1 MNSVQVADNELR
13 SILSEAAALIDIAKR
28 EQTNKSS
35 NNVIRQKSNIF
46 RNEIR
51 TGSDNEELRVLSDL
65 DSVGF

>member
-1 MNSVQVADNELR
+1 VNSVQVADNELR

>member
-13 SILSEAAALIDIAKR
+13 SILSEAAVLIDIAKR

-46 RNEIR
+46 RNETR

>member
-1 MNSVQVADNELR
+1 VNSVQIADNELR
-13 SILSEAAALIDIAKR
+13 SILSEAAVLIDIAKR

-46 RNEIR
+46 RNETR

>member
-1 MNSVQVADNELR
+1 VNSVQVADNELR
-13 SILSEAAALIDIAKR
+13 SILSEAAVLIDIAKR

-46 RNEIR
+46 RNETR

-65 DSVGF
+65 DSVEF

>member
-1 MNSVQVADNELR
+1 MNSVQIADNELR
-13 SILSEAAALIDIAKR
+13 SILSEAAVLIDIAKR

-46 RNEIR
+46 RNETR